1 MVLCRQKF
9 LIVAVML
16 ALEDLHIGECMAITL
31 HAMPC
36 LKHLRITN
44 VGLTRPMLPLTFI
57 DELRTFRMSCHICSC
72 SSTKP
77 PYIIQWPRKPTYSL
91 LIKYYE
97 IDC

>member
-44 VGLTRPMLPLTFI
+44 VGLTRPMLPL
-57 DELRTFRMSCHICSC
+57 C
-72 SSTKP
+72 
-77 PYIIQWPRKPTYSL
+77 WN
-91 LIKYYE
+91 
-97 IDC
+97 